1 MNKASEASHQADI
14 FAELWFEH
22 LSMLE
27 LIAKNLGAVE
37 KQKTIVA
44 LGIVQLRDVVA
55 TETAF
60 APAR

>member
-1 MNKASEASHQADI
+1 
-14 FAELWFEH
+14 
-22 LSMLE
+22 MLE

-60 APAR
+60 APAL

>member
-1 MNKASEASHQADI
+1 MAKLWLDALSLSEV
-14 FAELWFEH
+14 
-22 LSMLE
+22 
-27 LIAKNLGAVE
+27 IAQIIGAVE
-37 KQKTIVA
+37 KQKAIVA

>member
-1 MNKASEASHQADI
+1 
-14 FAELWFEH
+14 
-22 LSMLE
+22 MLE

-44 LGIVQLRDVVA
+44 LDIVQLRDVVA

-60 APAR
+60 ALAR